1 MRRCL
6 TGKSFEDNGHAFG
19 IVEAA
24 EFGDERNGV
33 AGFGE
38 QPFGLIY
45 AELAEHFPRGAA
57 VMFFEFSLNG
67 AAGDAEFVAHRSD
80 ADGVLHS
87 IGKVRH
93 DAAEQGIVD
102 GKVIGGVAQDH
113 STGLNESG
121 TFTGVGFSGN
131 KLLHGFSGS
140 GTEGIPGNGDA
151 GKHRVSQAANEFV
164 VVGAND

>member
-6 TGKSFEDNGHAFG
+6 TGKSFEDKGHAFG

-57 VMFFEFSLNG
+57 VVLFEFSFDR
-67 AAGDAEFVAHRSD
+67 APPDAEFIAHRSD
-80 ADGVLHS
+80 ADRVLHS
-87 IGKVRH
+87 VGKVGH
-93 DAAEQGIVD
+93 DAAEQGIVY
-102 GKVIGGVAQDH
+102 GKVISGVAQDH
-113 STGLNESG
+113 AAGLNESG